1 MKILKNLKISRK
13 LRIFIIIEIC
23 SLIIVGGIGLYYMNE
38 MAKKADSMYNDRL
51 IPNQWIGEIRENSN
65 AINEDILQ
73 LIISNFKPKKEELGQ
88 EITALQQQL
97 NAVLKKLNKATLSTK
112 EIEKM
117 KDYKKSIEEVF
128 KTHNDIIQLAL
139 NNKNDEAYNL
149 YSDKLSPQNIYANG
163 ILVELQTLNK
173 DIAKQTNKENKKS
186 TEIAKYITF
195 SIIILAAIISIII
208 GIFIT
213 IIIVRPTK
221 EIMKLLSKA
230 EKGDLTVKG
239 TYESKDE
246 MGALTQSFN
255 SMISGVY
262 QTISSVNDASAQL
275 AAASEELTA
284 SAEQATAATEHV
296 ASQIQQVASSA
307 EDSTIKLEQNSTSL
321 SEISQGVLKISESS
335 ANVSELSRD
344 TAREAEEGGKF
355 VENNLSQMKHIY
367 ESLQKTNEVTLTLS
381 DRSHEIGKILE
392 VISNISNQTNLLAL
406 NAAIEAARAGEHGKG
421 FAVVAEEVRGL
432 AEQSQNST
440 KLIANLINSIQL
452 DIKNSIEM
460 MNEVVANAKEG
471 VEFSV
476 ETSKKFLKIIDQT
489 KNITPQI
496 EEITATVQ
504 QISVNVEEV
513 STKANDITSF
523 AKDNASSSEEI
534 AASTEEQL
542 ASMEEIN
549 TSSKSLAEM
558 AEHLKDQVNKF
569 NI

>member
-471 VEFSV
+471 VEVSV

>member
-1 MKILKNLKISRK
+1 MKILQNLKISGK
-13 LRIFIIIEIC
+13 LRIFIIVEIC
-23 SLIIVGGIGLYYMNE
+23 ALIIVGGSGLYYMTD
-38 MAKKADSMYNDRL
+38 MGKKADSMYHNRL

-65 AINEDILQ
+65 TINANILQ
-73 LIISNFKPKKEELGQ
+73 LMISTFESKNGELKQ
-88 EITALQQQL
+88 EITFSQQQL
-97 NAVLKKLNKATLSTK
+97 LEVMKKLSKTNLSTK
-112 EIEKM
+112 EKEKLEE
-117 KDYKKSIEEVF
+117 YKTSLQEIHKIQNEV
-128 KTHNDIIQLAL
+128 IQLAL
-139 NNKNDEAYNL
+139 KNKNTKAYS
-149 YSDKLSPQNIYANG
+149 YYTDKLIPKNVYANG
-163 ILVELQTLNK
+163 ILVDLQTLNK
-173 DIAKQTNKENKKS
+173 QIAKQTNDENKKS
-186 TEIAKYITF
+186 IGTAKFIITT
-195 SIIILAAIISIII
+195 IIIVASILSIII

-213 IIIVRPTK
+213 LIIVRPTK

-239 TYESKDE
+239 TYNSKDE

-296 ASQIQQVASSA
+296 ASQIQQVASGA

-335 ANVSELSRD
+335 TNVSELSRD
-344 TAREAEEGGKF
+344 SAREAEEGGKF
-355 VENNLSQMKHIY
+355 VENNLSHMKHIY

-460 MNEVVANAKEG
+460 MNQVVANAKEG
-471 VEFSV
+471 VEVSV
-476 ETSKKFLKIIDQT
+476 ETSKKFLKIIDRT

-496 EEITATVQ
+496 EKITATVQ
-504 QISVNVEEV
+504 QIAANVEEV

-549 TSSKSLAEM
+549 TSAKSLAEM